1 MRAGWVLNCITAV
14 LRTSSCIFC
23 LPISQLFEMEPEE
36 LTPKVECW
44 WGFWYRFSTF
54 PLYSAKKEVS
64 ISKSISETLWCIF
77 CYLEREESHHGN
89 VQIRGLHI
97 AFKPW
102 APHANH
108 ANSFPKTT
116 RRQLF
121 IITENASK
129 TSALPSRGAGHRT
142 KILAQVEFWAVLL
155 LLFICWDMRPFLSI
169 SLVEDLQILGKQVAW
184 VIGGVNQHFL
194 HLTQPDFFFQFLFCS
209 FRASSCLTLFQKIL
223 FKAFVTAG
231 GFYKNW
237 SEITCTTGL

>member
-1 MRAGWVLNCITAV
+1 
-14 LRTSSCIFC
+14 
-23 LPISQLFEMEPEE
+23 MEPEE

-44 WGFWYRFSTF
+44 WGFWYPFSTS
-54 PLYSAKKEVS
+54 LSSAKKEVS
-64 ISKSISETLWCIF
+64 ISKSISETLWCTF

-108 ANSFPKTT
+108 ANGSPRTT

-121 IITENASK
+121 IITENGSK
-129 TSALPSRGAGHRT
+129 TSALPSRAEVQGRGAGHRT
-142 KILAQVEFWAVLL
+142 KILAQVAFWAILL
-155 LLFICWDMRPFLSI
+155 LPLLGWDVKPFLSI
-169 SLVEDLQILGKQVAW
+169 SLAEDLQILGKQVAW
-184 VIGGVNQHFL
+184 VTGEASQHFL
-194 HLTQPDFFFQFLFCS
+194 HLTQPGFFFQFLFCS
-209 FRASSCLTLFQKIL
+209 FRASSCFTLFQKIL

>member
-1 MRAGWVLNCITAV
+1 M
-14 LRTSSCIFC
+14 
-23 LPISQLFEMEPEE
+23 
-36 LTPKVECW
+36 
-44 WGFWYRFSTF
+44 
-54 PLYSAKKEVS
+54 S

-77 CYLEREESHHGN
+77 CYLGREESHHGN

-108 ANSFPKTT
+108 ANGSPKTT

-121 IITENASK
+121 IITENGSK
-129 TSALPSRGAGHRT
+129 TSALPSRGTGQRSRTT

-155 LLFICWDMRPFLSI
+155 LPLIGWDVKPFLSI

-184 VIGGVNQHFL
+184 VTGGVNQHFL

-209 FRASSCLTLFQKIL
+209 FRASSCFTLFQKIL